1 MRKDGQAGG
10 LAGNQP
16 HGNHVYAS
24 FFVRYYSSTQ
34 ATGSL
39 SLYPLPL
46 FAFVVSF
53 VFSLLSLLVCFFF
66 AIFVLYSACRTC
78 VNLRGW
84 VEMCDKQ
91 FPPGNRPAECQ
102 QRPSSSCS
110 RPAPTAPRLTLPRPA
125 FSFLFSRPFSFSL
138 ASNWRG
144 VVWHGVVWRGVAWR
158 SVESYER
165 ITETEREGDRKKIQ
179 LTNSKRKLWPLMQI

>member
-1 MRKDGQAGG
+1 MRKEGQAGG

-110 RPAPTAPRLTLPRPA
+110 RPAPTAPRLTLPRPP
-125 FSFLFSRPFSFSL
+125 FLFYSAGHFPFH
-138 ASNWRG
+138 WRRTGVAWFGMAWCG
-144 VVWHGVVWRGVAWR
+144 VVWHCAVSSRMRGSQR
-158 SVESYER
+158 QREKEIER
-165 ITETEREGDRKKIQ
+165 KY
-179 LTNSKRKLWPLMQI
+179 S